1 MSHNHGCCGHKHGGP
16 DVGQEASDS
25 NTVAYGLYQK
35 IKLDQVQCLNEEVD
49 GSGKNVFK
57 PYESRLDKEKFV
69 ESDADEELLFNIP
82 FNGNV
87 KLKAIIV
94 IGGEDDTHPNKMRLF
109 KNREHMTFDACGSKA
124 DQEFELVNDQEG
136 RVEYATKMVTF
147 SNVYHLSLHFP
158 SNYGGD
164 TSKIY
169 YIGLKGEWTAANRV
183 GVVNAVY
190 EARPMMQDHK
200 QDTGEK
206 LNFGNPGF

>member
-1 MSHNHGCCGHKHGGP
+1 
-16 DVGQEASDS
+16 
-25 NTVAYGLYQK
+25 
-35 IKLDQVQCLNEEVD
+35 
-49 GSGKNVFK
+49 
-57 PYESRLDKEKFV
+57 
-69 ESDADEELLFNIP
+69 
-82 FNGNV
+82 
-87 KLKAIIV
+87 
-94 IGGEDDTHPNKMRLF
+94 
-109 KNREHMTFDACGSKA
+109 
-124 DQEFELVNDQEG
+124 
-136 RVEYATKMVTF
+136 MVTF

-190 EARPMMQDHK
+190 EVKSAKNLRYFIPVPLSLQARPMMQDHK